1 MADRF
6 NLGSFVEAIAYAGL
20 EEIFA
25 TFRSDDGFA
34 RPNRYE
40 SFFPPVQAVEQ
51 TFLQIMGQ
59 VDKPQKNCTTL

>member
-34 RPNRYE
+34 RPNSYE
-40 SFFPPVQAVEQ
+40 VTINRPANF
-51 TFLQIMGQ
+51 QIQ
-59 VDKPQKNCTTL
+59 NLTIYA